1 MCYVVVTDANK
12 QGCVAQ
18 GCVAFKTRFG
28 KELSELTKELNR
40 IAPRRGIQIVTI
52 SRPTA
57 YGEYAPYSF
66 VQSEEE
72 LKEAVRTM

>member
-12 QGCVAQ
+12 Q

-40 IAPRRGIQIVTI
+40 IAPRRGIQIVIVTI

>member
-1 MCYVVVTDANK
+1 MCYVVVADANK
-12 QGCVAQ
+12 Q

-40 IAPRRGIQIVTI
+40 IAARRGIQIVII

-72 LKEAVRTM
+72 LKEAVRAM

>member
-1 MCYVVVTDANK
+1 MCYIVVTDANR
-12 QGCVAQ
+12 Q
-18 GCVAFKTRFG
+18 GCVAFKTCFG
-28 KELSELTKELNR
+28 KELSDLTKELNR
-40 IAPRRGIQIVTI
+40 IAPRRGIQIVII

-72 LKEAVRTM
+72 LKEAVRAM

>member
-1 MCYVVVTDANK
+1 MCYVVAKDINK
-12 QGCVAQ
+12 Q
-18 GCVAFKTRFG
+18 GCVAFKTHLG
-28 KELSELTKELNR
+28 KELSVLTKELNQ

-66 VQSEEE
+66 VQSKEE
-72 LKEAVRTM
+72 LKAAVQAM

>member
-1 MCYVVVTDANK
+1 MCYVVVADANK
-12 QGCVAQ
+12 Q

-40 IAPRRGIQIVTI
+40 IAARRGIQIVII

-57 YGEYAPYSF
+57 YGEYAPYNF

>member
-1 MCYVVVTDANK
+1 MCYVVVTDAK
-12 QGCVAQ
+12 KQ
-18 GCVAFKTRFG
+18 GCVAFKTCFG

-40 IAPRRGIQIVTI
+40 ITPHRGIQIVII

-57 YGEYAPYSF
+57 YGEYAPYNF
-66 VQSEEE
+66 VQSEVE

>member
-1 MCYVVVTDANK
+1 MCYVVVTDTNK
-12 QGCVAQ
+12 Q

-40 IAPRRGIQIVTI
+40 ITPRRRIQIVII

-57 YGEYAPYSF
+57 YGEYAPYNF

-72 LKEAVRTM
+72 LKEAVRIM

>member
-1 MCYVVVTDANK
+1 MCYVVAKDINK
-12 QGCVAQ
+12 Q

-40 IAPRRGIQIVTI
+40 IAPRRGIQIVII

-72 LKEAVRTM
+72 LKEAVRAM